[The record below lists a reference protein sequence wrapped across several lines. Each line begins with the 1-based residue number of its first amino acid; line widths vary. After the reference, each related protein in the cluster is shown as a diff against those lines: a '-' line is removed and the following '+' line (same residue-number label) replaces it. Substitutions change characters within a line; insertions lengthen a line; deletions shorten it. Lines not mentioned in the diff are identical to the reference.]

1 MKKKTFFLFMT
12 LLLCFLTMNTKV
24 FAAERNVY
32 QETKSSKTYME
43 LWEVTSENVDSLNKN
58 FAKLLSKAKGIE
70 QLDVPYDGKITLDFL
85 KELAGSSK
93 EPIYQGYAKLNIEG
107 SKEGYVFSTTIE
119 KNKTGNFDIKGW
131 YVDIN
136 GKLITKFEREMSVS
150 SYNAYIQQNAN
161 AIRQVE
167 SNSTNDTNNNQ
178 TVSVIEEENSPSSST
193 PSNPTPPAPNPTPN
207 PNPNPNPNPPTP
219 PEPPTGGDEGITEPD
234 PGAGETIPG
243 PTIG

>member
-1 MKKKTFFLFMT
+1 MKKKIFFLLMA
-12 LLLCFLTMNTKV
+12 LLFCFSTMNTTA
-24 FAAERNVY
+24 FAAERSVY

-58 FAKLLSKAKGIE
+58 FAKLLSEANGIE
-70 QLDVPYDGKITLDFL
+70 QLNVPYEGKITLDFL
-85 KELAGSSK
+85 KELANNS
-93 EPIYQGYAKLNIEG
+93 ETPIYQGYAKLNIEG

-119 KNKTGNFDIKGW
+119 KNKSGNFDIKGW

-136 GKLITKFEREMSVS
+136 GELITKFEREMSAS
-150 SYNAYIQQNAN
+150 SYNTYIQQNAN
-161 AIRQVE
+161 AIRQAE

-178 TVSVIEEENSPSSST
+178 TVSVFEEENSPSSSA
-193 PSNPTPPAPNPTPN
+193 PSDPTPPAPSPTPNPTPN
-207 PNPNPNPNPPTP
+207 PPTP
-219 PEPPTGGDEGITEPD
+219 PAPPTPPTGGDEGITEPD

>member
-1 MKKKTFFLFMT
+1 MKKKIFFLLMA
-12 LLLCFLTMNTKV
+12 LLFCFSTMNTTA
-24 FAAERNVY
+24 FAAERSVY

-70 QLDVPYDGKITLDFL
+70 QLDVQYDGKITLDFL
-85 KELAGSSK
+85 KELANNS
-93 EPIYQGYAKLNIEG
+93 ETPIYQGYAKLNIEG

-119 KNKTGNFDIKGW
+119 KNKSGNFKVKGW

-136 GKLITKFEREMSVS
+136 GELITEFEREMNVS
-150 SYNAYIQQNAN
+150 SYNAYIQQNAIKQ
-161 AIRQVE
+161 AE
-167 SNSTNDTNNNQ
+167 SNSTDDTNNNQ
-178 TVSVIEEENSPSSST
+178 TVSVFEEDLSSSST
-193 PSNPTPPAPNPTPN
+193 SSDSTPPAPSPTPNPTPN
-207 PNPNPNPNPPTP
+207 PPTP
-219 PEPPTGGDEGITEPD
+219 PAPPTPPTGGDEGITEPD